1 MINLL
6 PPDIKAEYGYARRN
20 SHLVHLVTVLLLGL
34 VGLAAIAAAGFIYLH
49 QSANAYSKQAEIA
62 KQALVEQK
70 QSEVEKQAAEI
81 SDNLKL
87 AVQVLS
93 QEVLFSQLLKQLA
106 VVVPSNVSLTGVTI
120 SELKGALDI
129 TARTRDY
136 DAGTQLQVNLADPAN
151 KIFSKADIV
160 AITCDGADASDS
172 SSARYP
178 CSVSIR
184 AQFSPD
190 NPFLFINN
198 KGGTQ

>member
-6 PPDIKAEYGYARRN
+6 PPDVKAEYSYARRN
-20 SHLVHLVTVLLLGL
+20 SHLVHLVSVLLLGL
-34 VGLAAIAAAGFIYLH
+34 VGLVAIAAAGFVYLH
-49 QSANAYSKQAEIA
+49 QSANAYSKQAETT

-70 QSEVEKQAAEI
+70 QSEVEKQATEM

-106 VVVPSNVSLTGVTI
+106 VVVPNNVSLTGVTI

-129 TARTRDY
+129 SARTKDY
-136 DAGTQLQVNLADPAN
+136 DAATQLQVNLADPAN

-160 AITCDGADASDS
+160 SITCGSGDAADP

-178 CSVSIR
+178 CSVSVR
-184 AQFSPD
+184 AQFSAD

-198 KGGTQ
+198 KGGAR

>member
-20 SHLVHLVTVLLLGL
+20 SHLVHLVTVLMLGL
-34 VGLAAIAAAGFIYLH
+34 VGLAAIAAAGFVYLH
-49 QSANAYSKQAEIA
+49 QSASAYTRQADTTKQTLVDQNQAEI
-62 KQALVEQK
+62 
-70 QSEVEKQAAEI
+70 EKQAGEM

-106 VVVPSNVSLTGVTI
+106 VVVPSNVNLTGVTI

-129 TARTRDY
+129 TASTRDY
-136 DAGTQLQVNLADPAN
+136 NAATQLQVNLADPAN

-160 AITCDGADASDS
+160 AITCEDADAEGS
-172 SSARYP
+172 SSSKYP

-184 AQFSPD
+184 AQFSQD

-198 KGGTQ
+198 KGGVR